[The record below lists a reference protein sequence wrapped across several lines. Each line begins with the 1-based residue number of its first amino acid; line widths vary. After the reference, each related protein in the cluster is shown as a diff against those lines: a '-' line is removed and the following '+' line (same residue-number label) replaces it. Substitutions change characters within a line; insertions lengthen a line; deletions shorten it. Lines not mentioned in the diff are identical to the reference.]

1 MLSSI
6 IQLGALG
13 VALLAAAGA
22 AVSLLVILF
31 AFALGLDP
39 PAWTVDGALWGI
51 CVAAGSYAVGWVA
64 AWLED

>member
-1 MLSSI
+1 MLSSF
-6 IQLGALG
+6 IQLAALG
-13 VALLAAAGA
+13 VALISGAAAI
-22 AVSLLVILF
+22 VSLLVILF

-39 PAWTVDGALWGI
+39 PAWTVDGVLWGI